1 MKMKNLT
8 VLLLALIFFGCAAPR
23 EVLYDQTKRQP
34 TKSVEV
40 IREGNKPSQQ
50 FKEIGEIAYEDFG
63 GEEPKVLK
71 KMRERAR
78 LLGADAI
85 MMQPRKD
92 TGYHFNMFGRSGNR
106 YMYKSIAVA
115 YQ

>member
-1 MKMKNLT
+1 
-8 VLLLALIFFGCAAPR
+8 
-23 EVLYDQTKRQP
+23 
-34 TKSVEV
+34 
-40 IREGNKPSQQ
+40 
-50 FKEIGEIAYEDFG
+50 
-63 GEEPKVLK
+63 
-71 KMRERAR
+71 MRERAR

>member
-40 IREGNKPSQQ
+40 IREGNKPSKP
-50 FKEIGEIAYEDFG
+50 FKEIGELAYEDFG

-71 KMRERAR
+71 KMLKRAR
-78 LLGADAI
+78 LLGGDAI
-85 MMQPRKD
+85 LIQPRKD

-106 YMYKSIAVA
+106 FMFKCIAIS